1 MTDASEQNSTPTSS
15 ASRGLGWGWL
25 TFMIATAALALALFL
40 VYQLVYLQP
49 FNAQSEYAREL
60 VADMER
66 QVLAEVDAGIADSR
80 IEISALSDQLSQ
92 DNQRAQ
98 QVMEQA
104 VAQSLEAAAR
114 NKPTTPRQWRL
125 AEAAFLLRMA
135 NHWLQLEGDVPT
147 ALNALLRADEVLV
160 AVQSEGAPDEF
171 DLLPVRTA
179 LAKEIYALEQFK
191 PADVQG
197 IYLRLQTLGERIPSV
212 RQSLSLSSAPVQDAE
227 DTGDAWSALLNEL
240 AKFVRITDIATI
252 ANDEQTLGSQ
262 ATLDADIG
270 PAQRVAAR
278 RRLLSAIERAQ
289 VAVLRGQEELYVT
302 NLTQARD
309 AAIQLGAPADPAIN
323 DFVRQLDVLAT
334 EPLMAPLP
342 TISASLKALSS
353 VMAAR

>member
-1 MTDASEQNSTPTSS
+1 MTEASEKNTTRTSP
-15 ASRGLGWGWL
+15 ASRGLGWGWFTL
-25 TFMIATAALALALFL
+25 SIAVGALALALFL
-40 VYQLVYLQP
+40 AYQLIYLQP
-49 FNAQSEYAREL
+49 FHAQSEYARGL

-80 IEISALSDQLSQ
+80 LEISALGDQLSQ
-92 DNQRAQ
+92 DNQRAR
-98 QVMEQA
+98 QVMERA
-104 VAQSLEAAAR
+104 VAQSLEAAAK

-191 PADVQG
+191 PADIQG
-197 IYLRLQTLGERIPSV
+197 IYLRLQTLGERLPSV
-212 RQSLSLSSAPVQDAE
+212 RQSLSLKPAE
-227 DTGDAWSALLNEL
+227 TQEVESTADGWSALINEL
-240 AKFVRITDIATI
+240 AKFVRITDIATLVD
-252 ANDEQTLGSQ
+252 DEQTLGSQ

-302 NLTQARD
+302 SLSQARD
-309 AAIQLGAPADPAIN
+309 AATQLGSPADPTIN
-323 DFVRQLDVLAT
+323 EFVGQLDALAT
-334 EPLMAPLP
+334 EPLIAPLP
-342 TISASLKALSS
+342 TISASLKVLSS